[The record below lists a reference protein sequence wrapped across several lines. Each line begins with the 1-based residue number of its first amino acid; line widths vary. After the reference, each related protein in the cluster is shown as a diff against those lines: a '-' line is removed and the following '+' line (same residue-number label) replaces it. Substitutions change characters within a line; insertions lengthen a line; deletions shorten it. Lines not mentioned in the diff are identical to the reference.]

1 MITHRHIIGA
11 ALWAPAL
18 VNGDYSSL
26 DAGEA
31 CAMAQWLAREL
42 GEHEAIVD
50 CGEPYFSWNYGLHT
64 GERDCLGGD
73 VVAYTVANLKEEN
86 TR

>member
-1 MITHRHIIGA
+1 MTR
-11 ALWAPAL
+11 
-18 VNGDYSSL
+18 
-26 DAGEA
+26 
-31 CAMAQWLAREL
+31 WLALEL
-42 GEHEAIVD
+42 REHEAIVG

-64 GERDCLGGD
+64 GERDCLGSD